1 MIDANPRA
9 VAGSNMPPA
18 IDAFS
23 MALDDVYGE
32 AKNWLDGAA
41 IENQAQADA
50 IGVIMATARRIRRD
64 ADTARAAE
72 KQPFDLASKAVQE
85 KWRPLLTRAD
95 NIVTAAQKPLTAFLE
110 AEQARQR
117 EAAEAARAEVL
128 RLQQEAN
135 EARQASAGNL
145 AAVEQAE
152 ALQKDA
158 DRAVKAAGRAEKVK
172 PNVAGMDRAVG
183 LRSRQIATVTDHR
196 ALLEHVMKTDPAPL
210 KAWLDE
216 YARKALPSQL
226 PGVTISNERR
236 AA

>member
-1 MIDANPRA
+1 MI
-9 VAGSNMPPA
+9 GHNMPPA

-23 MALDDVYGE
+23 MALDDVYMT
-32 AKNWLDGAA
+32 AKDYLDGAPV
-41 IENQAQADA
+41 ENQAQADA

-64 ADTARAAE
+64 ADTARAEE
-72 KQPFDLASKAVQE
+72 KQPHDLASKAVQE

-117 EAAEAARAEVL
+117 EAAEAARIEAL
-128 RLQQEAN
+128 RLQQEAQA
-135 EARQASAGNL
+135 ARQASAGNL

-158 DRAVKAAGRAEKVK
+158 DRAVKAAGRAEKAK

-183 LRSRQIATVTDHR
+183 LRSHQVATVTDHR

-210 KAWLDE
+210 KAWLNE
-216 YARKALPSQL
+216 YARKSLPAQL
-226 PGVTISNERR
+226 PGVTITSERR